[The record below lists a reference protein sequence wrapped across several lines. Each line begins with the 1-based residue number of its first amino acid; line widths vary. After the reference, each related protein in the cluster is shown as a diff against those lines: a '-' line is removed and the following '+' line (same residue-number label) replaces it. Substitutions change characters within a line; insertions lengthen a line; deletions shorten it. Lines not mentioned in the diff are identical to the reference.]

1 MDLNAVHC
9 GDKQAAV
16 SVQAMVSNEA
26 PVNQYTSVFEEDQF
40 LHHDNG
46 QNKTNGKE
54 VVGQGSSSAAN
65 AWGNTDPNL
74 DCIKPW
80 DLDSEQQQTVV
91 GTSNEHLKMEG
102 SCEPTVDE
110 EVDKYF
116 KNNSPNSADAMDN
129 NQKLSQ
135 LRTMLVE
142 KLKSPSIFKPASKA
156 NEMNWNPTSTTPGQA
171 GAGGAAVGATGQAM
185 VQQGGQQ
192 PSLSTRR
199 RVSFIVQDPSVH
211 QQHQHQ
217 ASNGGPPAPGTRK
230 RHCSFQPIS
239 PRQASLPHSPSAS
252 PFISPRS
259 TPVHMMRSRHSSGS
273 ALPLHMLPCGTS
285 KGPFGSSGSD
295 ISRAAT
301 FGSASECSTPF
312 ISPHGTPIP
321 FNRSRHNSAQG
332 RLCRSRHS
340 SGVGPYRY
348 TVTPF
353 SPMAL
358 SNLNNP
364 YSPQP
369 STPVGSMS
377 GEEMFNMN
385 NSYVIDGNG
394 MTSVNNVED
403 VTNQHVLMDDRSR
416 HSSAESDPNLV
427 KSAPMSP
434 HGIHG
439 HHHQFPQN
447 NSYVEIGGQRLR
459 HQSAGDQPNPALATL
474 KPPDWMQDPTLD
486 FNNSDELQD
495 MFDHRR
501 SQSVP
506 IVEFPPNVDVS
517 SATTMD
523 YLPTSFLDTESR
535 STSKDVI
542 MTSSHHQHHTV
553 TSSASSLANNGSNNQ
568 QGNNNDDLDLTLSA
582 LKDCD
587 KDFSKF
593 VQEVENSDAGSDEAG
608 K

>member
-1 MDLNAVHC
+1 MNNSELASNVKRPNLKRSKYGLSDNSSI
-9 GDKQAAV
+9 GGKSPDKQHPAAV
-16 SVQAMVSNEA
+16 SVAMVSEA
-26 PVNQYTSVFEEDQF
+26 PNQYTSVFEEDQF

-46 QNKTNGKE
+46 QNKSNGKE
-54 VVGQGSSSAAN
+54 AN
-65 AWGNTDPNL
+65 TWGNTDPNL

-80 DLDSEQQQTVV
+80 DLDGQQQSV
-91 GTSNEHLKMEG
+91 TSNAAEHLKMEASHCG
-102 SCEPTVDE
+102 EPTVDE

-142 KLKSPSIFKPASKA
+142 KLKSPSIFKPAGAKQ
-156 NEMNWNPTSTTPGQA
+156 NEMNWNPATTTGAGQA
-171 GAGGAAVGATGQAM
+171 VVQA
-185 VQQGGQQ
+185 GGQQ

-199 RVSFIVQDPSVH
+199 RVSFIVQDPSV
-211 QQHQHQ
+211 QQQPQ
-217 ASNGGPPAPGTRK
+217 PNNGGPAPGTRK

-434 HGIHG
+434 HGLHQ
-439 HHHQFPQN
+439 HHQFPQN

-517 SATTMD
+517 ATANMD

-542 MTSSHHQHHTV
+542 MTSSQHHPV
-553 TSSASSLANNGSNNQ
+553 TSSASTTAGSGAGNN
-568 QGNNNDDLDLTLSA
+568 GNNNDDLDLTLSA

-593 VQEVENSDAGSDEAG
+593 VQEVENSDGGSDEAG